1 MDNGKCI
8 ELFKKSVRFK
18 GIRFSEKKYWRKVE
32 RWLTILKYRYW
43 TGLLTSWYRSEVIVK
58 VMRVMKR

>member
-1 MDNGKCI
+1 
-8 ELFKKSVRFK
+8 
-18 GIRFSEKKYWRKVE
+18 
-32 RWLTILKYRYW
+32 LTILKYRYW